1 MSGARRLDFHMK
13 PTLCRGLIEAA
24 MISLNPRAVARG
36 VELRLESAEDDVQVR
51 VDRRAFGE
59 LILGLIAGAIRR
71 AEKGDVRIS
80 IACGT
85 IAGEKKVQIRIRES
99 AARTST
105 EELAQLTDPAY
116 LALAEALG
124 GRIELQFVAGLG
136 SAVTLIL
143 PER

>member
-1 MSGARRLDFHMK
+1 MDSHVK
-13 PTLCRGLIEAA
+13 PTLCRGLIEAV

-36 VELRLESAEDDVQVR
+36 VELRLDSAEDDAQVR

-71 AEKGDVRIS
+71 SERGEIRIS
-80 IACGT
+80 IACDT
-85 IAGEKKVQIRIRES
+85 IAGERKVQIRIREF
-99 AARTST
+99 AARTSA
-105 EELAQLTDPAY
+105 EESTQMTDPVY
-116 LALAEALG
+116 LALAEELG
-124 GRIELQFVAGLG
+124 GRIELQCLAGLG